1 MCHHI
6 CEWTLA
12 NSSVQTLTFNMEFQ
26 ICGNAIT
33 AKEANSKSSDKV
45 PDLTDLTCSESLD
58 EDSDILQEMGD
69 SYNPESSELD
79 KSLSETDT
87 VSDNEPPK
95 KRKKSLYMT

>member
-33 AKEANSKSSDKV
+33 AKEANSKSTDKV
-45 PDLTDLTCSESLD
+45 PDLTCSETLD
-58 EDSDILQEMGD
+58 EDSDILLESGD
-69 SYNPESSELD
+69 SYNPESSESD
-79 KSLSETDT
+79 KSSSETDT
-87 VSDNEPPK
+87 LSDNEPPK
-95 KRKKSLYMT
+95 KRKKVFS